1 MTNTM
6 TNTVEFTGSMKDKD
20 DKPPELI
27 LRVENPIWL
36 AMTGPLEKPES
47 KNIGWTTTKPKYD
60 NGFIDKGTVLV
71 FSHIYSTPG
80 EEEGLNFIM
89 MQPGPEY
96 DVYTAEFFQK
106 EIDSLTKEGVFTL
119 LRLEN
124 IDEISIILGEVFI
137 RYPKHLSFDAQV
149 FSPRE
154 LYIIMGPEE
163 SKLSNYRIKVG
174 EKMSLKRLLE
184 IYSTALGQNLVLK

>member
-1 MTNTM
+1 MTNTT
-6 TNTVEFTGSMKDKD
+6 TNTVKFTGSMKDKD
-20 DKPPELI
+20 DKSPELI
-27 LRVENPIWL
+27 LRLEKPIWL
-36 AMTGPLEKPES
+36 AMTGPLERPES
-47 KNIGWTTTKPKYD
+47 EIIGWTTTKPKYD

-71 FSHIYSTPG
+71 FSHIYSTPD

-96 DVYTAEFFQK
+96 DVSTAEFFQK

-124 IDEISIILGEVFI
+124 IDELSIILGEAFI
-137 RYPKHLSFDAQV
+137 KYSRHLSFDQV
-149 FSPRE
+149 FYPKE

-174 EKMSLKRLLE
+174 EKMPLKRLLE

>member
-1 MTNTM
+1 
-6 TNTVEFTGSMKDKD
+6 MKDKD
-20 DKPPELI
+20 DKSPELI
-27 LRVENPIWL
+27 LGVEKPIWL
-36 AMTGPLEKPES
+36 AMTGPLEEPES
-47 KNIGWTTTKPKYD
+47 KIIGWTTIKPKYD
-60 NGFIDKGTVLV
+60 NGFIDKSTVLV
-71 FSHIYSTPG
+71 FSHIYSTPDE

-96 DVYTAEFFQK
+96 EATTAEFFQK
-106 EIDSLTKEGVFTL
+106 EIDSLTRDGVFTL

-124 IDEISIILGEVFI
+124 IDEMSIILGEAFI
-137 RYPKHLSFDAQV
+137 KYPRHLSFDAQV
-149 FSPRE
+149 LSPRE
-154 LYIIMGPEE
+154 LYVIMGPEE